1 MIEGEIE
8 RGWRSRVGTALDRAE
23 HVYLRVLR
31 AMILII
37 ATLMI
42 GFAAW
47 LAVSSLYKM
56 SRSPD
61 SVEEKVASVQSD
73 ELVDAELE
81 ATRPLPAE
89 AAKPVATPEQRRF
102 YNDFASRYYGLYQAR
117 FEPFRQAD
125 DKQLSKDEF
134 DDSFIGSEK
143 RLEQVASGELDFEN
157 DSADLRTLLT
167 VMTEA
172 ADKPTTRQRLEK
184 YKRAHKVRVAN
195 KVQRTRTEY
204 RRGWDSYATHCAG
217 WYESPVGCA
226 VQRSVQVPFTETVVT
241 MEFPKGTQSHTD
253 LFRAFQNRYFELLG
267 SRRDANAATANHERE
282 EIVTGKAEGEL
293 SLTMAMQIFAGFLVL
308 MFFFLL
314 IAIERHQRRM
324 SAQLEIE

>member
-23 HVYLRVLR
+23 HMYLRVLR

-47 LAVSSLYKM
+47 LATSSVYKM
-56 SRSPD
+56 SRSPGA
-61 SVEEKVASVQSD
+61 VEEKVASVQSD
-73 ELVDAELE
+73 ELVDAELA
-81 ATRPLPAE
+81 ATRTQPAE
-89 AAKPVATPEQRRF
+89 PAKPVATPDQRRF
-102 YNDFASRYYGLYQAR
+102 YADFASRYYGLYRAR
-117 FEPFRQAD
+117 FEPYRQAD
-125 DKQLSKDEF
+125 DKRLSKDEF
-134 DDSFIGSEK
+134 DDSFIDSEK
-143 RLEQVASGELDFEN
+143 RLEQVASGELNFSR
-157 DSADLRTLLT
+157 DSADLRSLLT

-184 YKRAHKVRVAN
+184 YKRARKVKVAN

-204 RRGWDSYATHCAG
+204 RRGWDSYATSCNG

-226 VQRSVQVPFTETVVT
+226 VQRSVQVPYTETVVS

-253 LFRAFQNRYFELLG
+253 LFRAFQNRYFDLLV
-267 SRRDANAATANHERE
+267 SRRDANASTANQERE
-282 EIVTGKAEGEL
+282 EIVTGKAEGEV
-293 SLTMAMQIFAGFLVL
+293 SLTMAMQVFAGFLVL

-324 SAQLEIE
+324 SAQLAIE